1 MGKNHI
7 PIDTPKVAV
16 YYCRTAIRR
25 VWLYCRVASQDTL
38 ALEMQERH
46 LKDYAHQHR
55 WSVQGISTDHNVGTT
70 LFRPG
75 LAELSKAVT
84 DGKVDTVLVFNVS
97 RLCRSM
103 QDAAYYGDFLRK
115 HGVDLYS
122 IDEGKVDMSIFLKNP
137 KKVLSRT

>member
-38 ALEMQERH
+38 ALEVQERQ
-46 LKDYAHQHR
+46 LREYANQHR
-55 WSVQGISTDHNVGTT
+55 WSAESASTDHHVGTT

-103 QDAAYYGDFLRK
+103 EDVAYYEDFLRK

-122 IDEGKVDMSIFLKNP
+122 IDEGKVDMSIFLKNQ